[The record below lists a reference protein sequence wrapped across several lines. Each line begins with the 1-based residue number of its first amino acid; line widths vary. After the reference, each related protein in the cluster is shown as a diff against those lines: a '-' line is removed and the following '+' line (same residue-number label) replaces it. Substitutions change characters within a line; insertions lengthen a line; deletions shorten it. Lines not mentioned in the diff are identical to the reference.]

1 MNDSLFLPHPQAPD
15 GGRALS
21 GWECCWMPLGEG
33 EAEGLHSGR
42 SGRWQHVEVPA
53 QQAAVAERSAIWY
66 RTRFSRPDY
75 AGRIL
80 LRFGG
85 AFLAANVWLNGRLLG
100 SHYGYFAPFGFDL
113 TPYLKPEN
121 TLVVCCESPVETDL
135 AAKRHLLGWFGD
147 GDARPYPAGAFFS
160 LPEPYRWEVPLGLW
174 RPVELEFVDGVV
186 VDWLRLRPRLE
197 ADVGR
202 LEVTAR
208 LRNLDGREMQG
219 EVAVAVS
226 GAGAEPV
233 RLRREYRVGGGLEQ
247 TVSMTVSVPHARRWS
262 PWRFGPAELYAV
274 EAAVTVGGRDSV
286 VVKDSFGF
294 RDVDLRAAHDGW
306 SVRLNGRP
314 MFLRGANYMPSF
326 RLDQLSAERFREDI
340 GLAREAN
347 LDALRVHAH
356 VLPEEFY
363 READSAGMLVIADLP
378 LTLAYAYH
386 APAEDARFFEEAV
399 RAQVV
404 EAAEL
409 LGNRPS
415 VVAWV
420 AHDDPPWTSA
430 GADLADVHTVRQNH
444 TVDHEAKALFEEI
457 DPSRRALAG
466 SGDTDAHLYAGWRGS
481 GWEAL
486 HEAEPHFASEFG
498 AQALPPAGS
507 PVWEELGLRW
517 PVADAEPAWLYAG
530 FQAAA
535 WATHG
540 AGLPSQFG
548 SLEEMTEASEAY
560 QAFLVGYATD
570 EFRRRK
576 FEHCWGALVYHLVD
590 PFPGIGFGMLDAARR
605 PRLAYQRLRE
615 AMAPLRLIADP
626 GGFTPLSPFG
636 FGYQPG
642 TPVLVRLVVVN
653 DDPAA
658 SGPAWIRWWVGR
670 RRSRPE
676 RSGITVLRDA
686 VRRKSYSGEVACALP
701 TCTEPALQATALSLP
716 LGAEGDYRLEA
727 ELESGGRVLAR
738 AELDFLVSEDLPAR
752 RPAPHVPG
760 FLAERLVE
768 AGSLRVDDSAARFAF
783 LNRTRPAV
791 LAGISQLRL
800 DGVML
805 SGARVTLETPSGR
818 VPLARRVDLP
828 LGRPL
833 PVHVELDREPGP
845 GGHELEFEITVPGIA
860 AGVLKVTDSA

>member
-100 SHYGYFAPFGFDL
+100 SHYGYFAPFGFDV

-135 AAKRHLLGWFGD
+135 AAKRHLLRWFGD

-274 EAAVTVGGRDSV
+274 EAA
-286 VVKDSFGF
+286 
-294 RDVDLRAAHDGW
+294 
-306 SVRLNGRP
+306 
-314 MFLRGANYMPSF
+314 
-326 RLDQLSAERFREDI
+326 
-340 GLAREAN
+340 
-347 LDALRVHAH
+347 
-356 VLPEEFY
+356 
-363 READSAGMLVIADLP
+363 
-378 LTLAYAYH
+378 
-386 APAEDARFFEEAV
+386 
-399 RAQVV
+399 
-404 EAAEL
+404 EL

-507 PVWEELGLRW
+507 P
-517 PVADAEPAWLYAG
+517 
-530 FQAAA
+530 
-535 WATHG
+535 
-540 AGLPSQFG
+540 
-548 SLEEMTEASEAY
+548 
-560 QAFLVGYATD
+560 
-570 EFRRRK
+570 
-576 FEHCWGALVYHLVD
+576 
-590 PFPGIGFGMLDAARR
+590 
-605 PRLAYQRLRE
+605 
-615 AMAPLRLIADP
+615 
-626 GGFTPLSPFG
+626 
-636 FGYQPG
+636 
-642 TPVLVRLVVVN
+642 
-653 DDPAA
+653 
-658 SGPAWIRWWVGR
+658 
-670 RRSRPE
+670 
-676 RSGITVLRDA
+676 
-686 VRRKSYSGEVACALP
+686 
-701 TCTEPALQATALSLP
+701 
-716 LGAEGDYRLEA
+716 
-727 ELESGGRVLAR
+727 
-738 AELDFLVSEDLPAR
+738 
-752 RPAPHVPG
+752 
-760 FLAERLVE
+760 
-768 AGSLRVDDSAARFAF
+768 
-783 LNRTRPAV
+783 
-791 LAGISQLRL
+791 
-800 DGVML
+800 
-805 SGARVTLETPSGR
+805 
-818 VPLARRVDLP
+818 
-828 LGRPL
+828 
-833 PVHVELDREPGP
+833 
-845 GGHELEFEITVPGIA
+845 
-860 AGVLKVTDSA
+860 